1 MIDLIEVQVSS
12 KQKFIMSIDLEI
24 SNEDIL
30 EQLKLSQMMPAIREQ
45 ILVQRIVEDEAERA
59 GIQLEVSEL
68 QAAADLFRAQNKLT
82 SAKNTQ
88 MWLDLH
94 QLSLDDFETIIE
106 LQLLGNKLK
115 EVVLGDRVEKYFY
128 QHQLDFDRVVL
139 YEVILK
145 DKELATEL
153 YYAVREGEIKFHDVA
168 TKYIEDVDLK
178 HKGGYLGQIRRKDLN
193 PELLSVFSTANPP
206 QVIKPI
212 TTAKGYHLLWI
223 DEIIKAELDPA
234 VYKEIQ
240 TQSFI
245 EFLRD
250 KLKEY
255 GALDRVS

>member
-1 MIDLIEVQVSS
+1 M
-12 KQKFIMSIDLEI
+12 
-24 SNEDIL
+24 
-30 EQLKLSQMMPAIREQ
+30 
-45 ILVQRIVEDEAERA
+45 
-59 GIQLEVSEL
+59 
-68 QAAADLFRAQNKLT
+68 
-82 SAKNTQ
+82 KNTQ
-88 MWLDLH
+88 MWLNLH
-94 QLSLDDFETIIE
+94 QLSLNDFETIIE
-106 LQLLGNKLK
+106 LQLLSNKLK

>member
-1 MIDLIEVQVSS
+1 
-12 KQKFIMSIDLEI
+12 MSIDLEI

-30 EQLKLSQMMPAIREQ
+30 AQLKLSQMMPAIHEQ
-45 ILVQRIVEDEAERA
+45 ILVQRIVEDEAERV
-59 GIQLEVSEL
+59 GIQLEVSEV
-68 QAAADLFRAQNKLT
+68 QAAADRFRALNKLT
-82 SAKNTQ
+82 SAKNTK

-94 QLSLDDFETIIE
+94 QLTVDDFETIIE

-115 EVVLGDRVEKYFY
+115 AVVLGDRVEKYFY

-145 DKELATEL
+145 DKEL
-153 YYAVREGEIKFHDVA
+153 YYAVREGEIKFQDVA
-168 TKYIEDVDLK
+168 TKYIEDVELK
-178 HKGGYLGQIRRKDLN
+178 RKGGYLGQIRRKDLN
-193 PELLSVFSTANPP
+193 PELSSVFSATNPP
-206 QVIKPI
+206 QIIKPI

-234 VYKEIQ
+234 VYQEIQ

-245 EFLRD
+245 EFLSD
-250 KLKEY
+250 KLREY

>member
-59 GIQLEVSEL
+59 GIQSEVSEL
-68 QAAADLFRAQNKLT
+68 QAAADRFRAQNKLT

-153 YYAVREGEIKFHDVA
+153 YYAVREGEIKF
-168 TKYIEDVDLK
+168 
-178 HKGGYLGQIRRKDLN
+178 GS
-193 PELLSVFSTANPP
+193 PANM
-206 QVIKPI
+206 
-212 TTAKGYHLLWI
+212 G
-223 DEIIKAELDPA
+223 E
-234 VYKEIQ
+234 
-240 TQSFI
+240 
-245 EFLRD
+245 
-250 KLKEY
+250 
-255 GALDRVS
+255 